1 MEKCRNTKLIPFGV
15 CRLFCRKQ
23 NFQYNALIG
32 RIIKKNVMV
41 VQSEIKKHFFT
52 ILEAQERQTRWVCVC
67 EKYKEILTKKK
78 TTLL

>member
-1 MEKCRNTKLIPFGV
+1 
-15 CRLFCRKQ
+15 
-23 NFQYNALIG
+23 
-32 RIIKKNVMV
+32 MV

-52 ILEAQERQTRWVCVC
+52 IFRGTRKTNKMGVCVC